1 MPDTLT
7 LRAGLGLNL
16 SDQLKASA
24 GSRSKL
30 VCKPWEKPGD
40 FVLIDSGEDEPWIA
54 QLILVFTCDLV
65 KGDAVQLC
73 YVKFATKLEAAT
85 RAGVTI
91 TDRFVPYDWE
101 LQYMGVKRRSQM
113 PERAASHGIVEPSS
127 IIGHAALTLASDGQT
142 LLYRK

>member
-1 MPDTLT
+1 MVARAGGGRRRSAALRSGRVALPRVALPPRPLRVQRT
-7 LRAGLGLNL
+7 LRLH
-16 SDQLKASA
+16 
-24 GSRSKL
+24 
-30 VCKPWEKPGD
+30 
-40 FVLIDSGEDEPWIA
+40 
-54 QLILVFTCDLV
+54 
-65 KGDAVQLC
+65 
-73 YVKFATKLEAAT
+73 VKFTTKLEAAT